1 MLISDWSSD
10 VCSSDLVG
18 AVTARDL
25 LKGLGAIDRLP
36 GKAAE
41 LYAWLVD
48 NPQVE
53 GESDGKFAAR
63 KLDAIKAILE
73 VRADGI
79 GTAVA
84 EALGDFFHEPHNR
97 ALWDDL
103 LSDASPQPSVGETR
117 ESAVSGQTV
126 DLTGHLATT
135 S

>member
-1 MLISDWSSD
+1 MLRRQPRSTRSDTLFPDTTLFRS
-10 VCSSDLVG
+10 
-18 AVTARDL
+18 RDL

-79 GTAVA
+79 GPAVA

-103 LSDASPQPSVGETR
+103 QSEEHTSELQSLMRISY
-117 ESAVSGQTV
+117 AVFCLKNKPPV
-126 DLTGHLATT
+126 
-135 S
+135 

>member
-1 MLISDWSSD
+1 MLRRQPRSTRSDTLFPDTTLFRS
-10 VCSSDLVG
+10 
-18 AVTARDL
+18 RDL

-79 GTAVA
+79 GPAVA
-84 EALGDFFHEPHNR
+84 EALGAFFPEPHNR
-97 ALWDDL
+97 AKIGRATW
-103 LSDASPQPSVGETR
+103 R
-117 ESAVSGQTV
+117 ERGCQYVEIGGGAGA
-126 DLTGHLATT
+126 LKKKKY
-135 S
+135 